1 MNNLYDYVLHYNP
14 YQKTWFAIPRTQYT
28 LWFSDSSKNTGVKKA
43 KTVAAL
49 IKMIK

>member
-1 MNNLYDYVLHYNP
+1 MNNLYDYVLHFNP
-14 YQKTWFAIPRTQYT
+14 YKNMWFAIPRTQYT